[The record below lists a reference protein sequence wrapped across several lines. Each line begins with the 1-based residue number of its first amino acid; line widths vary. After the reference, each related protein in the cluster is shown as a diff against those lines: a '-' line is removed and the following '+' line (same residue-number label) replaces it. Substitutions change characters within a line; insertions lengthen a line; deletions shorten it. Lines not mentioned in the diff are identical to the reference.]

1 MNLSLLLNCILIQNN
16 IRTLYIYESDD
27 NVSLNLL
34 HELYQLYPTL
44 YFERTSYLSLNY
56 DVLISNK
63 KLNQDDYNTSIK
75 LGQLLGYPT
84 YNDYPISKK
93 NKNNGYYIYNVTVN
107 LIKKNKC
114 SLFSFVA
121 KDTSMEK
128 DIYKLSYINNKNIDG
143 EQIPT
148 KIIVFYGRTNPVTK
162 QNWDISIEDL
172 KEKFA
177 SYFLH
182 GWYLSGDRAKR
193 DADGY
198 YWFIGIGGANY

>member
-1 MNLSLLLNCILIQNN
+1 M
-16 IRTLYIYESDD
+16 
-27 NVSLNLL
+27 

-44 YFERTSYLSLNY
+44 YFERTSFLSLNY

-75 LGQLLGYPT
+75 LGQLLGYPP

-128 DIYKLSYINNKNIDG
+128 DIYKLLLNIQNCLQSHPVHKYIKKIYIIRYKKKLDKILETSYIN
-143 EQIPT
+143 
-148 KIIVFYGRTNPVTK
+148 
-162 QNWDISIEDL
+162 
-172 KEKFA
+172 
-177 SYFLH
+177 
-182 GWYLSGDRAKR
+182 
-193 DADGY
+193 
-198 YWFIGIGGANY
+198 